1 MYTLYKKEELI
12 NTKNIFINDK
22 NSLYFESQ
30 ETDRF
35 EMYSMYNMKQSNKN
49 VEKANRKVWK

>member
-22 NSLYFESQ
+22 NLLYFESQ